1 MATQVGIPEQAW
13 DFLSDMVDNCVG
25 RAIDLTGAKKE
36 VVILVHKDGLYGG
49 DNLIDEE
56 AIGWVSTAFTSRN
69 CRCSILWVDDP
80 QLKHQWRYP
89 PVVKKAIEGA
99 DIIINTP
106 WQMPVEEIA
115 DFRGH
120 IEQSHLN
127 DPARMTEQ
135 AKKDFPKR
143 PDKQPKGLD
152 YDAGTWMVRL
162 FPVTADLMMTD
173 WARTPYELTTMLRH
187 ISSEPFMNLDR
198 PTKFHMTDPNG
209 TDLTGYTVNPVKR
222 EDENGVG
229 VPGMPYDSWRE
240 NSSHYLPVPEW
251 VHPPINC
258 THVNGVLYF
267 TEMLP
272 WWSKYIE
279 ISPYWDEPIKITV
292 EESRMVAIEGGVE
305 AKKLVAFL
313 KEMEEKVGDKIW
325 LFDTFHFGIHPN
337 AHVNYYQCPN
347 DIYRRTIEHMD
358 CSNVHWHLG
367 SAGGREGYNFYPHI
381 TGDIRNCT
389 LTLEHEG
396 GEIEYVYKDGWLCCQ
411 DDPRLQEIMKKY
423 PGRPGIPVNPNT
435 LTELKK

>member
-1 MATQVGIPEQAW
+1 MAAQVGIPEQAW

-25 RAIDLTGAKKE
+25 RAVKGTKKE
-36 VVILVHKDGLYGG
+36 VVILVHKDGMYGG

-56 AIGWVSTAFTSRN
+56 AISWVSTAFTSRGH
-69 CRCSILWVDDP
+69 RCSILWVDDP
-80 QLKHQWRYP
+80 QLKHEWRYP

-120 IEQSHLN
+120 IEQAHLD
-127 DPARMTEQ
+127 DPARQTEQ
-135 AKKDFPKR
+135 AKKDFPQR

-173 WARTPYELTTMLRH
+173 WARTPYELTIMLRH
-187 ISSEPFMNLDR
+187 ISSEPFMNLDK
-198 PTKFHMTDPNG
+198 PTKFTMTDPNG
-209 TDLTGYTVNPVKR
+209 TNLTGYTVNPVKR

-267 TEMLP
+267 KEMLP
-272 WWSKYIE
+272 WWSKYID
-279 ISPYWDEPIKITV
+279 ISPYWDEPIKVTV
-292 EESRMVAIEGGVE
+292 EESKMVAIEGGVE

-367 SAGGREGYNFYPHI
+367 SAGGRPGYNFYPHI

-389 LTLEHEG
+389 LKIEPEG
-396 GEIEYVYKDGWLCCQ
+396 AEPVYVYKDGWLCCQ
-411 DDPRLQEIMKKY
+411 DDPRLQEVMKKY